1 MHRGYTGKKTK
12 QISLIGGGSRRQGGR
27 RVGSHPGDGN
37 EARPLASGPGLPWAG
52 GEGHENGRPGD
63 AARSALGRV
72 PPAARA
78 EHRPARRGV
87 AVARRN
93 GARRENDED
102 REHAS
107 APATDQTWKR
117 VRRPVS
123 SDFQFWAT
131 KVSLTKSVCVGGGGL
146 DRDPGPKRH
155 QNPRP
160 GSHQLGAVGAV
171 TP

>member
-1 MHRGYTGKKTK
+1 MAGLETPRGLR
-12 QISLIGGGSRRQGGR
+12 SDGSR
-27 RVGSHPGDGN
+27 
-37 EARPLASGPGLPWAG
+37 PLRAPRT
-52 GEGHENGRPGD
+52 GRPGEESQRPGET
-63 AARSALGRV
+63 ARG
-72 PPAARA
+72 
-78 EHRPARRGV
+78 
-87 AVARRN
+87 
-93 GARRENDED
+93 RENDED

-131 KVSLTKSVCVGGGGL
+131 KVSLTESVCVGGGGL

-160 GSHQLGAVGAV
+160 RSHQLGAVGAV

>member
-27 RVGSHPGDGN
+27 RVGSRPGDGN

-72 PPAARA
+72 PPGEESQWPGETAR
-78 EHRPARRGV
+78 G
-87 AVARRN
+87 
-93 GARRENDED
+93 RENDED

-131 KVSLTKSVCVGGGGL
+131 KVSLTESVCVGGGGL
-146 DRDPGPKRH
+146 DRTRGPRGIGIPGPE
-155 QNPRP
+155 
-160 GSHQLGAVGAV
+160 V
-171 TP
+171 TSSGQWAR